1 MHEDYNRG
9 PGITLSSPRTFGFV
23 WTALLLL
30 YGVAPLRHGA
40 HVRIFA
46 LASAA
51 LLALIS
57 LFLPGLLQQPN
68 RLWARVAT
76 VLHGITNPM
85 IMGVLFFCFFV
96 PLGVLYRFRK
106 KDAMHLPRDRNASSY
121 WIKREPPGPA
131 PESMMNQF

>member
-1 MHEDYNRG
+1 MHEDYTRR

-40 HVRIFA
+40 HVRTFA

-68 RLWARVAT
+68 RLWARVAI
-76 VLHGITNPM
+76 VLHRVMNP
-85 IMGVLFFCFFV
+85 IVMGALFFCFFV
-96 PLGVLYRFRK
+96 PLGLLYRFRK
-106 KDAMHLPRDRNASSY
+106 KDAM
-121 WIKREPPGPA
+121 
-131 PESMMNQF
+131 